1 MVFNYIYIMD
11 IKDITTLCNASALRW
26 TNHILGR
33 IFHRGI
39 SIRDIKTVQANGEI
53 IEQYPTDYP
62 VPSCLILGHTE
73 AGKALHIVCGSNG
86 TVLWLITAYFPD
98 QNEWSDDYRQR
109 GKQ

>member
-1 MVFNYIYIMD
+1 MN
-11 IKDITTLCNASALRW
+11 IKDVANLCNASALRW

-39 SIRDIKTVQANGEI
+39 SMSDIKNVLVNGEI

-62 VPSCLILGHTE
+62 FPSCLILGYTE

-86 TVLWLITAYFPD
+86 IELWLITAYFPD
-98 QNEWSDDYRQR
+98 QNEWSDDYSQR
-109 GKQ
+109 RK